1 MFEAVTTT
9 TALVAAGAAV
19 AAILLIAVLVL
30 ALTRRSGRAGQD
42 ELLALVS
49 EMNSR
54 MEAMVREL
62 SESLERAQEEGRR
75 NRYLTELAGSIDLDE
90 VLSRTLEAAGAVPGV
105 DAALVSVSGGDV
117 EKPIVATLGLSDEEA
132 HRQVVSGPPDGQ
144 EARAISLLYQ
154 YPPALEGAELIRSGL
169 AVPVPGESGSIGFL
183 TVYSRSAEHRFA
195 DDEIRELEELA
206 QRAGPAIENARRFRE
221 ARQLADLDAL
231 TGLHNRRYFHETL
244 AREVARAHRYG
255 RRLALVVFDLDD
267 FKAINDRIGHLAG
280 DAVLAETAERV
291 KDVVRSA
298 DVACRVGGDEFAVLL
313 PESAAG
319 DADQLYHRL
328 LGAVGS
334 RPVGQAG
341 RLSVSAGIAE
351 LRDEDNPT
359 TFFERADEALYRAK
373 ERGKAQVVMHAPPEE
388 DDGRPLQSAN

>member
-1 MFEAVTTT
+1 MVEAVTNT
-9 TALVAAGAAV
+9 TALVIAGAAV
-19 AAILLIAVLVL
+19 GAVLVL
-30 ALTRRSGRAGQD
+30 ALVLVLYRRRPSRDEQA
-42 ELLALVS
+42 ELLTLVS
-49 EMNSR
+49 EMNQR

-62 SESLERAQEEGRR
+62 SDSLERAQEEGRR

-105 DAALVSVSGGDV
+105 DAALVSIEG
-117 EKPIVATLGLSDEEA
+117 EEENPIVAALGLSTEEA
-132 HRQVVSGPPDGQ
+132 RRQVVSGPPDGH
-144 EARAISLLYQ
+144 EARAVSLLYQ
-154 YPPALEGAELIRSGL
+154 YPPALDSAGDLIRTGL
-169 AVPVPGESGSIGFL
+169 AVPVPGEAGTVGFL
-183 TVYSRSAEHRFA
+183 IVYSRNAEHRFA
-195 DDEIRELEELA
+195 EDEIRELEELA
-206 QRAGPAIENARRFRE
+206 ERAGPAIENARRFRE

-255 RRLALVVFDLDD
+255 RQLALVVFDLDD

-313 PESAAG
+313 PESVAA
-319 DADQLYHRL
+319 DAHQLYHRL
-328 LGAVGS
+328 LGAVGTN
-334 RPVGQAG
+334 PVGQAG

-351 LRDEDNPT
+351 LREDDNPT
-359 TFFERADEALYRAK
+359 TFFERADEALYQAK
-373 ERGKAQVVMHAPPEE
+373 EHGKAQVVAYKPPEE
-388 DDGRPLQSAN
+388 EDGRPLSSAS